1 MKTSIR
7 VLAAAVALAVT
18 LSSRASYGFG
28 DSGMYVAASA
38 AAAYSGR
45 AEELYPYA
53 GLSFGIS
60 R

>member
-1 MKTSIR
+1 M
-7 VLAAAVALAVT
+7 T